1 MAVRT
6 GWHRYGTRLLP
17 VTLCIKRVPTR
28 NSRLILWK
36 TCRPATLLPVNHSN
50 CGFGQVGNF
59 ATLAGVIP
67 SPFPAATTSIVKTLG
82 TTAWHQSSVAH
93 LYRSPVR
100 AVTGSL
106 AAATGQ
112 RIARCSSAARRYRDM
127 FRTSFIDRLS
137 RFVERTAGRCGAH
150 RANVSFSL

>member
-1 MAVRT
+1 MERDYFLSRCVLSACLQGTV
-6 GWHRYGTRLLP
+6 GWYYEKIVGLWHCYQSII
-17 VTLCIKRVPTR
+17 VIVVSVKRE
-28 NSRLILWK
+28 ILRRW
-36 TCRPATLLPVNHSN
+36 
-50 CGFGQVGNF
+50 
-59 ATLAGVIP
+59 LASSP
-67 SPFPAATTSIVKTLG
+67 PFPAATTSIVKTLG

-127 FRTSFIDRLS
+127 FRTSFVDRLS

>member
-1 MAVRT
+1 MERDYFLSRCVLSACLQGT
-6 GWHRYGTRLLP
+6 AGWYYEKIVGLRHCYQSII
-17 VTLCIKRVPTR
+17 VIVVSVKREILR
-28 NSRLILWK
+28 RWLASSR
-36 TCRPATLLPVNHSN
+36 
-50 CGFGQVGNF
+50 
-59 ATLAGVIP
+59 
-67 SPFPAATTSIVKTLG
+67 PFPAATTSIVKTLG